1 MGRRF
6 DWGAAG
12 LGAVVGLLA
21 MLAAVYLGNA
31 LLWAA
36 GRIGWADGG
45 GAGAAVVLALSL
57 LAGELVSGYAGG
69 RLSKRHAPGRTGSL
83 AALGHYAAV
92 AALSLAAGSPAGP
105 WTLLLFGALA
115 MTVGYGGGV
124 LGGRARRR

>member
-6 DWGAAG
+6 EWGAAG

-36 GRIGWADGG
+36 GRIGWDGG
-45 GAGAAVVLALSL
+45 GAGDAAVLALSL

-69 RLSKRHAPGRTGSL
+69 RLSRQHAPGRTGSL

-115 MTVGYGGGV
+115 MAVGYGGGV